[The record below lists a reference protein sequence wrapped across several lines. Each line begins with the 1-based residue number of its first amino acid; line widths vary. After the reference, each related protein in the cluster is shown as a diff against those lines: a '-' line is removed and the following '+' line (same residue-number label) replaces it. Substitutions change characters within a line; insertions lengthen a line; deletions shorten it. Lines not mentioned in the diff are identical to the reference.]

1 MHDFSGLSIIL
12 ILLAA
17 AVFVVALFRRLNLSP
32 VLGYL
37 AAGAI
42 IGPSGLAIVKDV
54 HGTATIAEF
63 GVVFLLFVIGLELS
77 FERLK
82 AMRSHVFGL
91 GSLQVLIT
99 ASVIGLLCFWMGL
112 GIEAAIIIGFGLAFS
127 STALVLQV
135 VKETGEK
142 SSQVGR
148 LSLAILILQDLAVL
162 PLLVLVPL
170 LADETTSIG
179 LALADATVKATVALI
194 VVFVVGRIVLRP
206 LFRHIAALNNPEIFT
221 ALTLLV
227 VLGISFGLYKI
238 AGLSLALGAF
248 VAGLLVAETEYKH
261 QVEADILPY
270 KSLLLGLFFMA
281 VGMQIDLSLI
291 EEKFFVIIAL
301 SIALMVGKTAI
312 IALLCRFFRFS
323 RGNALHTGLLLSQGG
338 EFGFILFQLATLEGV
353 LDPSITQVLLVVVT
367 ITMALTPLFATFGK
381 RWAMAADTEP
391 AAASTPVKEDFKD
404 IKDHVIILGFGR
416 VGQTLGKLLEAE
428 HIPYI
433 AIDGNSAIAATGK
446 KSGLPV
452 YFGDG
457 TRREI
462 ISAMGIDQARCV
474 AITVNDFD
482 SAKNML
488 ATVRALNKEIPVVA
502 RSRDLRQLHYL
513 ENQGANVAISDM
525 FEASIELGAALLRT
539 IGIVDNEV
547 ARITRV
553 FRDKDY
559 ALARQSVEMQVAD
572 RPHAP
577 KLEFFAF
584 KKAKVYHSTHA
595 PKSDKNK

>member
-1 MHDFSGLSIIL
+1 MHDFSGLYVVL

-17 AVFVVALFRRLNLSP
+17 AVLVVAVFKRLNLSP

-37 AAGAI
+37 AAGAM
-42 IGPSGLAIVKDV
+42 IGPSGFAIVKDV

-91 GSLQVLIT
+91 GSLQVLLT
-99 ASVIGLLCFWMGL
+99 ALVIGFICSLLGFSN
-112 GIEAAIIIGFGLAFS
+112 EASLIIGFGLAFS

-170 LADETTSIG
+170 LAESDRSIG
-179 LALADATVKATVALI
+179 IALTDATIRAAIALVI
-194 VVFVVGRIVLRP
+194 VFIAGRIFLRP
-206 LFRHIAALNNPEIFT
+206 LFRQVTALNNPEIFT
-221 ALTLLV
+221 ALTLLI
-227 VLGISFGLYKI
+227 VLGISFGLYKA
-238 AGLSLALGAF
+238 AGLSLAFGAF
-248 VAGLLVAETEYKH
+248 IAGLLVAETEYKH
-261 QVEADILPY
+261 QVEADIMPY

-281 VGMQIDLSLI
+281 VGMQIDLTLVQ
-291 EEKFFVIIAL
+291 EQFFMIVAL
-301 SIALMVGKTAI
+301 CIALMIGKTAI
-312 IALLCRFFRFS
+312 IALLCRMFKFS
-323 RGNALHTGLLLSQGG
+323 RGNSIHTGLLLSQGG
-338 EFGFILFQLATLEGV
+338 EFGFILFQLAAMQGV
-353 LDPSITQVLLVVVT
+353 ITVPHSQVLLVVVT
-367 ITMALTPLFATFGK
+367 TTMALTPLFANLGK
-381 RWAMAADTEP
+381 RIALRFDSE
-391 AAASTPVKEDFKD
+391 TPTAQTPSVEIKD
-404 IKDHVIILGFGR
+404 ITNHVIILGFGR
-416 VGQTLGKLLEAE
+416 VGQTLGKLLAAE
-428 HIPYI
+428 NIPYV
-433 AIDGNSAIAATGK
+433 AIDGNSAIASTGK
-446 KSGLPV
+446 KSGFPV

-462 ISAMGIDQARCV
+462 LNGMGIEHARSV
-474 AITVNDFD
+474 AITVNDFE
-482 SAKNML
+482 SAQKML
-488 ATVRALNKEIPVVA
+488 AAVRALDKDIPVVA
-502 RSRDLRQLHYL
+502 RSRDLRQLHHL
-513 ENQGANVAISDM
+513 EMMGANVAISDM

-539 IGIVDNEV
+539 IGVVDNEV
-547 ARITRV
+547 TRITKV

-559 ALARQSVEMQVAD
+559 ALARQSIEMQVAD

-584 KKAKVYHSTHA
+584 KKAKVYHSIGATNEE
-595 PKSDKNK
+595 KDK